1 MSEQY
6 DEQDELSVQPT
17 DENAADVEQTEDPNA
32 DEARPGLEAGESP
45 DPELEDQYGE
55 PDDGPEIEDDPR
67 LDTEVTDED
76 TDLEMGLDDTE
87 DDGATS
93 LGMSGAEG
101 DEGPELSEDVVAELA
116 DDVDEG
122 APGDEP
128 VSAESAE
135 VTEESTEEADEADST
150 DSTEV
155 ADEDAD
161 ESTDED
167 TAAEAGSDPLEQFRR
182 ELWAKPGDWFVVH
195 TYSGMEN
202 RVKSNLENRII
213 SLNMEDYI
221 HEIVVPTEE
230 VAEIKNGQ
238 RKMVKRTVLPGYVL
252 VRMDLTDESW
262 AAVRHTPSV
271 TGFVGHSHQPVPLS
285 MTEVENMLA
294 PAVVARAEAE
304 AVAAGTAAPGST
316 SASKK
321 PVEVADFDVQDSV
334 MVVDG
339 PFATLH
345 ATITEINPESQRV
358 KALVEIFGRETP
370 VELSFSQ
377 IQRV

>member
-1 MSEQY
+1 MSDQY
-6 DEQDELSVQPT
+6 DSEVDETVVP
-17 DENAADVEQTEDPNA
+17 DEVSADAEVAAEDA
-32 DEARPGLEAGESP
+32 
-45 DPELEDQYGE
+45 
-55 PDDGPEIEDDPR
+55 
-67 LDTEVTDED
+67 EVV
-76 TDLEMGLDDTE
+76 
-87 DDGATS
+87 DGA
-93 LGMSGAEG
+93 AEG
-101 DEGPELSEDVVAELA
+101 ETEGDDVAEEA
-116 DDVDEG
+116 
-122 APGDEP
+122 
-128 VSAESAE
+128 
-135 VTEESTEEADEADST
+135 EEAD
-150 DSTEV
+150 
-155 ADEDAD
+155 
-161 ESTDED
+161 
-167 TAAEAGSDPLEQFRR
+167 PLEEFRR
-182 ELWAKPGDWFVVH
+182 ELWMKPGEWFVVH

-202 RVKSNLENRII
+202 RVKQNLENRIH

-262 AAVRHTPSV
+262 SAVRHTPSV

-285 MTEVENMLA
+285 MDEVEKMLA
-294 PAVVARAEAE
+294 PAVVSAAAAETE
-304 AVAAGTAAPGST
+304 AAAAASTGT
-316 SASKK
+316 SAPTAKK
-321 PVEVADFDVQDSV
+321 PVEVADFDISDSV

-345 ATITEINPESQRV
+345 ATITEINAEAQRV

>member
-1 MSEQY
+1 MEHHVSEQHQS
-6 DEQDELSVQPT
+6 EAVQTEELEVPT
-17 DENAADVEQTEDPNA
+17 TDAVEQAERVADEPVLEPA
-32 DEARPGLEAGESP
+32 DEAAAS
-45 DPELEDQYGE
+45 DA
-55 PDDGPEIEDDPR
+55 
-67 LDTEVTDED
+67 VTDEP
-76 TDLEMGLDDTE
+76 
-87 DDGATS
+87 TS
-93 LGMSGAEG
+93 EAADALPLG
-101 DEGPELSEDVVAELA
+101 DEVAEESVAEETSDEVDAAEDVAE
-116 DDVDEG
+116 
-122 APGDEP
+122 
-128 VSAESAE
+128 
-135 VTEESTEEADEADST
+135 TE
-150 DSTEV
+150 
-155 ADEDAD
+155 DEDAEPAD
-161 ESTDED
+161 V
-167 TAAEAGSDPLEQFRR
+167 DPLEAFRA
-182 ELWAKPGDWFVVH
+182 ELYAKPGDWFVVH

-202 RVKSNLENRII
+202 RVRANLENRIS
-213 SLNMEDYI
+213 SLHMEDYI

-304 AVAAGTAAPGST
+304 AVAAGTAAPGTST
-316 SASKK
+316 ASKK
-321 PVEVADFDVQDSV
+321 QVEVADFDVQDSV

-370 VELSFSQ
+370 VELSFNQ
-377 IQRV
+377 IQKV

>member
-1 MSEQY
+1 
-6 DEQDELSVQPT
+6 
-17 DENAADVEQTEDPNA
+17 
-32 DEARPGLEAGESP
+32 
-45 DPELEDQYGE
+45 
-55 PDDGPEIEDDPR
+55 
-67 LDTEVTDED
+67 
-76 TDLEMGLDDTE
+76 
-87 DDGATS
+87 
-93 LGMSGAEG
+93 
-101 DEGPELSEDVVAELA
+101 
-116 DDVDEG
+116 
-122 APGDEP
+122 
-128 VSAESAE
+128 
-135 VTEESTEEADEADST
+135 
-150 DSTEV
+150 
-155 ADEDAD
+155 
-161 ESTDED
+161 
-167 TAAEAGSDPLEQFRR
+167 
-182 ELWAKPGDWFVVH
+182 
-195 TYSGMEN
+195 MEN

-285 MTEVENMLA
+285 MSEVENMLA
-294 PAVVARAEAE
+294 PSVVASTEA
-304 AVAAGTAAPGST
+304 AAAASGAPAAAGTT
-316 SASKK
+316 TRK
-321 PVEVADFDVQDSV
+321 PVEVADFDVSDSV

-345 ATITEINPESQRV
+345 ATITEINAESQRV

-377 IQRV
+377 IQKV

>member
-1 MSEQY
+1 VSEQY
-6 DEQDELSVQPT
+6 EQDSPVEADETPDPTAEGVAEDALVESVLEESVEDEPSEDELFAGDADDDADDDAGDVAVEASDEASDDDST
-17 DENAADVEQTEDPNA
+17 DEASDEDITEA
-32 DEARPGLEAGESP
+32 S
-45 DPELEDQYGE
+45 
-55 PDDGPEIEDDPR
+55 
-67 LDTEVTDED
+67 DED
-76 TDLEMGLDDTE
+76 TDEASDE
-87 DDGATS
+87 DS
-93 LGMSGAEG
+93 V
-101 DEGPELSEDVVAELA
+101 DEPA
-116 DDVDEG
+116 DD
-122 APGDEP
+122 
-128 VSAESAE
+128 
-135 VTEESTEEADEADST
+135 
-150 DSTEV
+150 
-155 ADEDAD
+155 
-161 ESTDED
+161 
-167 TAAEAGSDPLEQFRR
+167 DPLEAFRA

-285 MTEVENMLA
+285 MAEVESMLA

-304 AVAAGTAAPGST
+304 AVAAGTSKGGATTA
-316 SASKK
+316 KK

-377 IQRV
+377 IQKV

>member
-1 MSEQY
+1 VSEQDY
-6 DEQDELSVQPT
+6 SVEAEETVPSETAEVDESVEAT
-17 DENAADVEQTEDPNA
+17 DESADATPDASAEDA
-32 DEARPGLEAGESP
+32 TDEA
-45 DPELEDQYGE
+45 
-55 PDDGPEIEDDPR
+55 
-67 LDTEVTDED
+67 T
-76 TDLEMGLDDTE
+76 
-87 DDGATS
+87 
-93 LGMSGAEG
+93 
-101 DEGPELSEDVVAELA
+101 
-116 DDVDEG
+116 
-122 APGDEP
+122 
-128 VSAESAE
+128 
-135 VTEESTEEADEADST
+135 
-150 DSTEV
+150 
-155 ADEDAD
+155 ADEDA
-161 ESTDED
+161 
-167 TAAEAGSDPLEQFRR
+167 AEAEEDEAEAEGPLEIFRR
-182 ELWAKPGDWFVVH
+182 ELWTKPGDWFVIH

-262 AAVRHTPSV
+262 SAVRHTPSV

-285 MTEVENMLA
+285 MSEVENMLA

-304 AVAAGTAAPGST
+304 AVAAGAPSPSGGTAT
-316 SASKK
+316 KK
-321 PVEVADFDVQDSV
+321 PVEVADFDVSDSV

-345 ATITEINPESQRV
+345 ATITEINAESQRV

-377 IQRV
+377 IQKV